1 MPAADSGPDSLGARA
16 VNMMSMAVAPAWGG
30 GWITFTWVLWWINV
44 VLAVVIGVGVPY
56 QMFSA
61 QVHAPADMTAAWLL
75 PTVATIVAA
84 ASGSL
89 VAEIL
94 TSSQARCVPYESSS

>member
-1 MPAADSGPDSLGARA
+1 
-16 VNMMSMAVAPAWGG
+16 MMSMAVAPAWGG
-30 GWITFTWVLWWINV
+30 GWITFTWILWWINV
-44 VLAVVIGVGVPY
+44 VLAVTVGVGVPY
-56 QMFSA
+56 QMFAA

-84 ASGSL
+84 ASGSI

-94 TSSQARCVPYESSS
+94 PPSHARFAPFRHVIATSSSY